1 MLNTKVITSLPMFIA
16 VNIAALLVW
25 GLNISQQSMPLVLGV
40 IAGGLVDL
48 DDRFSGRLRNI
59 FYTLLAFTVS
69 SFLSQILINQ
79 GIYFIIMMTLITFIF
94 TMVGAVGQRYS
105 TIAFG
110 TLVVSLYTTLTYLPE
125 TVWYMNPLMILAGTL
140 LYSAVAVIIHLIFPN
155 RPVQDSLMRSFL
167 ALADY
172 LAAKSDFFDPDDIEQ
187 LTQKQ
192 ISLAMNN
199 SRLIAAF
206 NHCRNLLFNRMRSQ
220 HRHAHTNKMLR
231 YYFAAQDIHERAYSS
246 HSDYQVL
253 AGKLKNSDLIFRMQ
267 RLLELEAQACRDIA
281 TALQTNSDY
290 RYSPRLERTIAGTHQ
305 SFELYA
311 KTCQSPEEKNSLQ
324 TIRTLLENLQNIDC
338 QLRNLAQSQHS
349 EQQNEHARIHTEHI
363 SGLGNIFSRIA
374 DHFTVESQLF
384 RHAVRLSVTV
394 CICCCLVEI
403 LDLQA
408 DRGYWILL
416 TVVFVCQPNYSAT
429 KIRVKQRIVGT
440 LLGVLIGS
448 CLPYMTSTL
457 EAKLAMVVI
466 SSTLFYFF
474 RTNNYSFSTFFITI
488 QVLASFDIMGFDI
501 YQATLPR
508 LLDTLAGSALAWL
521 AVSCIF
527 PDWKYLQLDK
537 VRHQAVINNARY
549 LLHIVGQ
556 LLFDGGDDL
565 KYRIARRRAHE
576 SAMALSAALTAMNT
590 EPQKYAA
597 YLQKGFDFLQ
607 INTTL
612 LGYISA
618 LGAFRRKMREINQ
631 DRDFLSEFY
640 PIAKQVILL
649 LEKSERISD
658 DEFNRRY
665 RQVEMK
671 LQRYTKQNRYKN
683 QPHFNVPLQQ
693 IRMISQLL
701 PQLRQAAK

>member
-1 MLNTKVITSLPMFIA
+1 MLNTKVIASLPMFIA

-25 GLNISQQSMPLVLGV
+25 GLDISQQSMPLVLGV

-69 SFLSQILINQ
+69 SFLSQLLLNQ

-94 TMVGAVGQRYS
+94 TIIGAVGQRYS

-125 TVWYMNPLMILAGTL
+125 TPWYLNPVMILAGTL
-140 LYSAVAVIIHLIFPN
+140 LYSSVAMIIHLIFPN
-155 RPVQDSLMRSFL
+155 RPVQDSLMTSFL

-172 LAAKSDFFDPDDIEQ
+172 LDAKSDFFDPDDIEQ
-187 LTQKQ
+187 LEQKQ

-199 SRLIAAF
+199 SRLIGAF

-231 YYFAAQDIHERAYSS
+231 YYFTAQDIHERAHSS
-246 HSDYQVL
+246 HADYQVL

-281 TALQTNSDY
+281 TALQTNGEY
-290 RYSPRLERTIAGTHQ
+290 RYSQRLERTVAGTHQ
-305 SFELYA
+305 SLELYA
-311 KTCQSPEEKNSLQ
+311 QRCQSGDEKNNLQ
-324 TIRTLLENLQNIDC
+324 TIRTLLENLQNIDW

-349 EQQNEHARIHTEHI
+349 EEQNERARIYTEHI
-363 SGLGNIFSRIA
+363 SGLGNILARIGS
-374 DHFTVESQLF
+374 HFTVESQLF
-384 RHAVRLSVTV
+384 RHAVRLSVV
-394 CICCCLVEI
+394 VFICCSLVEI
-403 LDLQA
+403 FDLQVA
-408 DRGYWILL
+408 RGYWILL
-416 TVVFVCQPNYSAT
+416 TAIFVCQPNYSAT
-429 KIRVKQRIVGT
+429 KIRVKQRIIGT
-440 LLGVLIGS
+440 LLGVLVGS
-448 CLPYMTSTL
+448 CLPYMASAL

-501 YQATLPR
+501 YDATLPR
-508 LLDTLAGSALAWL
+508 LLDTLLGSVLAWI
-521 AVSCIF
+521 AVSYIF

-537 VRHQAVINNARY
+537 VSRQAIIHDAQY

-556 LLFDGGDDL
+556 LLFGSGDDL

-576 SAMALSAALTAMNT
+576 SAMALTATLTTMNT
-590 EPQKYAA
+590 EPKKYAP
-597 YLQKGFDFLQ
+597 YLQKGFNFLQ

-618 LGAFRRKMREINQ
+618 LGAYRQKMRDIKQ
-631 DRDFLSEFY
+631 DTDFLSEFY
-640 PIAKQVILL
+640 PIAKQTALL
-649 LEKSERISD
+649 LEKSDRISD
-658 DEFNRRY
+658 TEFENRY
-665 RQVEMK
+665 RQIMTK
-671 LQRYTKQNRYKN
+671 LQRYTEKN
-683 QPHFNVPLQQ
+683 QRKNRPHFSVPLQQ
-693 IRMISQLL
+693 IQMIAQLL
-701 PQLRQAAK
+701 PQLRQAVK

>member
-1 MLNTKVITSLPMFIA
+1 MLNSQIIASLPMFIA

-25 GLNISQQSMPLVLGV
+25 ELDISQQSMPLVLGV

-79 GIYFIIMMTLITFIF
+79 GIYFIMIMTLITFIF
-94 TMVGAVGQRYS
+94 TMIGAVGQRYS

-110 TLVVSLYTTLTYLPE
+110 TLVVSLYTILTYLPE
-125 TVWYMNPLMILAGTL
+125 IPWYINPIMILAGTL
-140 LYSAVAVIIHLIFPN
+140 LYSSVAVIIHLIFPN
-155 RPVQDSLMRSFL
+155 RPVQDGLMKSFL
-167 ALADY
+167 VLADY
-172 LAAKSDFFDPDDIEQ
+172 LDAKSDFFDPDDIER
-187 LTQKQ
+187 LEQKQ
-192 ISLAMNN
+192 IALAMNN
-199 SRLIAAF
+199 SKLIASF
-206 NHCRNLLFNRMRSQ
+206 NHCRNLLFNRMRNQ

-231 YYFAAQDIHERAYSS
+231 YYFAAQDIHERAHSS

-281 TALQTNSDY
+281 AALRTNSEY
-290 RYSPRLERTIAGTHQ
+290 RYNRRLERTVAGTFR
-305 SFELYA
+305 SFECYA
-311 KTCQSPEEKNSLQ
+311 QNCQSPDEKNSLQ
-324 TIRTLLENLQNIDC
+324 TIRSLLENLQNIDW
-338 QLRNLAQSQHS
+338 QLRNLTQPPHNEEPNERIRIYT
-349 EQQNEHARIHTEHI
+349 EQV
-363 SGLGNIFSRIA
+363 SGLGNILARIV

-384 RHAVRLSVTV
+384 RHAVRLSIAV
-394 CICCCLVEI
+394 CICCSFVEI
-403 LDLQA
+403 FDLRV

-429 KIRVKQRIVGT
+429 KIRVKQRIIGT

-448 CLPYMTSTL
+448 GLPYMTSAL

-521 AVSCIF
+521 AVSYIF

-537 VRHQAVINNARY
+537 VCRQAMVNDAQY
-549 LLHIVGQ
+549 LLYIIGQ
-556 LLFDGGDDL
+556 LFFGNGDDL
-565 KYRIARRRAHE
+565 QYRIARRRAHE
-576 SAMALSAALTAMNT
+576 SAMALSTALTAMNT
-590 EPQKYAA
+590 EPKKYAA
-597 YLQKGFDFLQ
+597 YLQKGFEFLQ

-618 LGAFRRKMREINQ
+618 LGAYRRKMRKIKQ
-631 DRDFLSEFY
+631 DSNFLSEFY
-640 PIAKQVILL
+640 PIAKQI
-649 LEKSERISD
+649 ISVLKQLGQLSD
-658 DEFNRRY
+658 TEFEGCY
-665 RQVEMK
+665 RQIKMK
-671 LQRYTKQNRYKN
+671 LQYYTEQNRHKN
-683 QPHFNVPLQQ
+683 QPHFSVPLQQ
-693 IRMISQLL
+693 IQMIAQLL
-701 PQLRQAAK
+701 PQLRQVAK